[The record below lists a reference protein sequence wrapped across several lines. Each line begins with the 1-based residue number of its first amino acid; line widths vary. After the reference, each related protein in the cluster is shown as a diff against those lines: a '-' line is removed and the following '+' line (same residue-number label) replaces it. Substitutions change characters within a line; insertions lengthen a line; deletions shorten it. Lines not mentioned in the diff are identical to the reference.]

1 MRIIRINTGSP
12 LYAETERIWLE
23 SFPENERRDTQ
34 IHKAAVDGD
43 KRFFYNAIV
52 EDISADSCA
61 WDYDCV
67 ASDAGIIDGDRV
79 IGLLSWWALDGMVY
93 GEHFAMSPSVRGRGL
108 GEKIFTEVTGKFLAH
123 GLPFVI
129 EVEEPSSENP
139 IAARRIRFYERG
151 GMHLLEAPYFQPP
164 YRRKG
169 APIPM
174 RLTSSDPP
182 EDPSLAARLI
192 QAVYPTL

>member
-1 MRIIRINTGSP
+1 MRIIRINTESP
-12 LYAETERIWLE
+12 LYAETEKIWIE

-34 IHKAAVDGD
+34 MHKAAVDGD
-43 KRFFYNAIV
+43 KRFFNNAIV

-139 IAARRIRFYERG
+139 IAARRIR
-151 GMHLLEAPYFQPP
+151 LDAPYFQPP
-164 YRRKG
+164 YRRKD

-174 RLTSSDPP
+174 RLMSSDPSV
-182 EDPSLAARLI
+182 DPSLAARLI